1 MVKVI
6 GTSVGNFSRMCHSG
20 TIYQSSDTEA
30 PIKRPGSP
38 DNASGGSE
46 TGRSD
51 AEPESSGDLLE
62 LLRKLAPPWS
72 WDHSHSLRD
81 RQLHCRHFLRS
92 LLPVTHTALRQVIRR
107 TFRPQRRRPRRYG
120 MLACPVAAPLMLR
133 AGMSQQFFAIVQ
145 PNLQAAP
152 RRRRIPAHRVRF
164 HGPYR

>member
-62 LLRKLAPPWS
+62 LLRKLAPLGRGIIPI
-72 WDHSHSLRD
+72 L
-81 RQLHCRHFLRS
+81 C
-92 LLPVTHTALRQVIRR
+92 VIVSCIA
-107 TFRPQRRRPRRYG
+107 G
-120 MLACPVAAPLMLR
+120 ISSAA
-133 AGMSQQFFAIVQ
+133 F
-145 PNLQAAP
+145 
-152 RRRRIPAHRVRF
+152 
-164 HGPYR
+164 YR